1 MHCLM
6 GHHNQR
12 FTIWRLA
19 SRQTLRAVAFVVL
32 SLLASRTPA
41 VAQTATGFR
50 IVPIVRE
57 DRVYV
62 TFVLADGFTEDVRA
76 AIQSGLKTTFT
87 YEVELRLDVPGWVD
101 RTIGTSTV
109 TTNVEFNNLY
119 RRYTLTRV
127 VDGRQDEQ
135 VQADSEA
142 KVRQWMTSLKD
153 LPLFKTSLLETNRD
167 YYVRV
172 RATARPSNGSLLWP
186 FGSGTSA
193 MAKFTFIK

>member
-1 MHCLM
+1 V
-6 GHHNQR
+6 
-12 FTIWRLA
+12 LA
-19 SRQTLRAVAFVVL
+19 LLSSRAPA
-32 SLLASRTPA
+32 LAQS
-41 VAQTATGFR
+41 ATGFR
-50 IVPIVRE
+50 VLPIVRE
-57 DRVYV
+57 DKVYV
-62 TFVLADGFTEDVRA
+62 TFNLADGFTDDVRA

-87 YEVELRLDVPGWVD
+87 YDVELRLDVPGWVD

-109 TTNVEFNNLY
+109 TTNVEYDNRL

-127 VDGRQDEQ
+127 VDGRQDEPEQ
-135 VQADSEA
+135 VDSEA
-142 KVRQWMTSLKD
+142 KVRLWMTSLKE
-153 LPLFKTSLLETNRD
+153 LPLFKTSLLEANRD

>member
-1 MHCLM
+1 MAHYS
-6 GHHNQR
+6 QR
-12 FTIWRLA
+12 FTFWRPVTHRTMLTLA
-19 SRQTLRAVAFVVL
+19 FALL
-32 SLLASRTPA
+32 SLIGGRSLA
-41 VAQTATGFR
+41 VAQTPNGFR
-50 IVPIVRE
+50 VVPIVRE
-57 DRVYV
+57 DKVYV

-87 YEVELRLDVPGWVD
+87 YDVELRLDVPGWVD

-109 TTNVEFNNLY
+109 TANVEYNNLL

-135 VQADSEA
+135 EQVDSEA

-153 LPLFKTSLLETNRD
+153 LPLFKTSLLEANRD

>member
-1 MHCLM
+1 MAHSGQNPPSWCPASA
-6 GHHNQR
+6 GSAA
-12 FTIWRLA
+12 RLTFFLF
-19 SRQTLRAVAFVVL
+19 SVLLTVAPVF
-32 SLLASRTPA
+32 
-41 VAQTATGFR
+41 AQTGTGFR
-50 IVPIVRE
+50 VVPIVRE

-62 TFVLADGFTEDVRA
+62 TFDLASGFTEDVRA

-87 YEVELRLDVPGWVD
+87 YDVELRLDVPGWVD

-109 TTNVEFNNLY
+109 TATVEYNNLL

-127 VDGRQDEQ
+127 VDGRQDDQE
-135 VQADSEA
+135 QADSEG
-142 KVRQWMTSLKD
+142 KVRQFMTSLKG
-153 LPLFKTSLLETNRD
+153 LPLFDTRILEANRD

-193 MAKFTFIK
+193 MAKFTFIR

>member
-1 MHCLM
+1 MRRLM
-6 GHHNQR
+6 AQNSQR
-12 FTIWRLA
+12 FTFWRPA
-19 SRQTLRAVAFVVL
+19 SHRTLLSIGFAF
-32 SLLASRTPA
+32 LLLVGSRIPA
-41 VAQTATGFR
+41 AAQPATGFR

-57 DRVYV
+57 DKVYV

-87 YEVELRLDVPGWVD
+87 YDVELRLDVPGWVD
-101 RTIGTSTV
+101 RTIGTSTI
-109 TTNVEFNNLY
+109 TANVEYNNLL
-119 RRYTLTRV
+119 RRYTLTRT

-135 VQADSEA
+135 EQVESEA
-142 KVRQWMTSLKD
+142 KVRQWMTNLKD
-153 LPLFKTSLLETNRD
+153 LPLFKTSLLEANRE